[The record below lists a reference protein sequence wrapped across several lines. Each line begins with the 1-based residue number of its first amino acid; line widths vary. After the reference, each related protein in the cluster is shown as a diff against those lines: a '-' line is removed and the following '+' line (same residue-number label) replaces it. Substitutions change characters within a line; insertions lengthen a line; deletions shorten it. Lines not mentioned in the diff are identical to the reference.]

1 MEIEPTS
8 NGVTVQTGT
17 HIPRNIPIQTL
28 DSTLNSNKKEKST
41 IRYNDLIIGNSNLA
55 QDFQYNFK
63 YIIHPIDKEFET
75 YCQRKIDFFEEL
87 KHNNNSTFSQFDE
100 EEDIKPLN
108 LDIELKS
115 IEDKN
120 RPRTFLLDDK
130 DIKIKQ
136 KTSTINKEQ
145 YRKKDI
151 ISKFF
156 DLYNSTKTKHK
167 KSIGNPLPYQATNQS
182 YQTISYD
189 KEDAFHKMFKD
200 YVKSSKYHP
209 IKLIKRREEYEDQSE
224 VYNTIDQCEGRVYR
238 KIKENKDL
246 LNALFRSKK

>member
-17 HIPRNIPIQTL
+17 HIPKYIPIQTL

-75 YCQRKIDFFEEL
+75 YCRRKIDFFEEL

-100 EEDIKPLN
+100 EEDIQPLN

-136 KTSTINKEQ
+136 KS
-145 YRKKDI
+145 
-151 ISKFF
+151 
-156 DLYNSTKTKHK
+156 L
-167 KSIGNPLPYQATNQS
+167 L
-182 YQTISYD
+182 
-189 KEDAFHKMFKD
+189 
-200 YVKSSKYHP
+200 
-209 IKLIKRREEYEDQSE
+209 
-224 VYNTIDQCEGRVYR
+224 NTFLSMQ
-238 KIKENKDL
+238 KIKIVV
-246 LNALFRSKK
+246 